1 MRKKSYKYRFFYP
14 PFFKILIC
22 ENNLLIYNCIK
33 INKMKIENLNLDYDK
48 LPLENLEILKKMEKQ
63 LSNKEAIRNFYI
75 KKRKSNEAK
84 EEYK

>member
-1 MRKKSYKYRFFYP
+1 MK
-14 PFFKILIC
+14 
-22 ENNLLIYNCIK
+22 K